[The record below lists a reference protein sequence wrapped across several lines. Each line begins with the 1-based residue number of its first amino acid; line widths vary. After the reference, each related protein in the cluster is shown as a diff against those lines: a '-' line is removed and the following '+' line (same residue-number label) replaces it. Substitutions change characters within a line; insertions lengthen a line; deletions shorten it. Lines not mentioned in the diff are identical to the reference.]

1 VKHTLLLFI
10 LVLGLASATATGAEP
25 QHVNAFNFA
34 RAESDLYFSNLLKKS
49 GGLGVLFHDRTPTPI
64 DKQVIVR
71 MNRDTLYSS
80 SVHDLAAGAV
90 KVTMPRNSGGRFQSL
105 QVISQDHY
113 SPFVIYDGTLE
124 LTQKNVG
131 TRYVLLAFRTFVNPT
146 DKSDIEA
153 AHALQDAI
161 KVEQAKTGSFEIP
174 SWDKK
179 SRDEV
184 RKSLASLQSL
194 GGTDDKVRMGRNAS
208 EVDPV
213 AHLMATATGWGLNP
227 KSAAMYFTVYPERN
241 DGKTVHR
248 LVLRDV
254 PVDGFWSISVY
265 NKDGYFEK
273 NEFDAYSLNN
283 VTAKKDAD
291 GTVTIQ
297 FGGCDGKTP
306 NCLPIADDWNYSL
319 RLYRPRAEVL
329 DGRWTPAAP
338 KPVASK

>member
-1 VKHTLLLFI
+1 MKHTVLLF
-10 LVLGLASATATGAEP
+10 VLALGAASATGAEP
-25 QHVNAFNFA
+25 QKVNAFNFA
-34 RAESDLYFSNLLKKS
+34 RAESDLYFSNLVKKN
-49 GGLGVLFHDRTPTPI
+49 GGIGILVHDRTPTPI
-64 DKQVIVR
+64 DKQVVVR

-80 SVHDLAAGAV
+80 SVHDLAAGPV
-90 KVTMPRNSGGRFQSL
+90 KVTMPKNTGGRFQSL

-113 SPFVIYDGTLE
+113 TPFVIYDGTLE
-124 LTQKNVG
+124 VTRKDVG

-146 DKSDIEA
+146 DKSDIQA
-153 AHALQDAI
+153 AHALQDGI
-161 KVEQAKTGSFEIP
+161 KVEQTKAGTFEP
-174 SWDKK
+174 PGWDKK
-179 SRDEV
+179 SQDEV
-184 RKSLASLQSL
+184 RKALAGLQSL
-194 GGTDDKVRMGRNAS
+194 GGTEDKVRMGRNAS

-254 PVDGFWSISVY
+254 PVDGFWSVSVY

-283 VTAKKDAD
+283 VTAKKGTD

-306 NCLPIADDWNYSL
+306 NCLPITDGWNYSL

-329 DGRWTPAAP
+329 DGRWTPPAP
-338 KPVASK
+338 KPVAPK